1 MTFST
6 DIAKLT
12 KADEPNDATL
22 KEQGFKL
29 TAINAYDD
37 NYTTNLEFNTVYYEM
52 NNLQFK
58 HDKDNGWK
66 ITNNQSYFWPGS
78 RKDLVFLAI
87 SSSKAD
93 IKIPE
98 IVEGGFGLTGN
109 KVKERI
115 AYENVK
121 VNGFTIAYES
131 ESAKYEK
138 AEGADT
144 PTQTSPNDDLM
155 ISDVVIQNQDDAPD
169 GGKKGQVNLDFKH
182 VLSKVQFAFMTS
194 SSTVGKYP
202 VKVTSL
208 KISNLVT
215 EGTLEVAVDLSEN
228 RTAANVYD
236 WSPENNDTQYA
247 PAALEGE
254 GEDFIVG
261 YELTIDA
268 FEKTNANQY
277 AEWLVIPQ
285 DITGKMVTIEYE
297 ITDKESDPNNPKK
310 FTSVWPLDTEKLNA
324 WERNQF
330 IRYTVTLSPNIIEFN
345 PTVNEGWESPEKGDV
360 DLDN

>member
-1 MTFST
+1 
-6 DIAKLT
+6 
-12 KADEPNDATL
+12 
-22 KEQGFKL
+22 
-29 TAINAYDD
+29 
-37 NYTTNLEFNTVYYEM
+37 
-52 NNLQFK
+52 LQFK

-66 ITNNQSYFWPGS
+66 ITNNQSYFWPGTG
-78 RKDLVFLAI
+78 KDLVFLAI

-98 IVEGGFGLTGN
+98 IVEGDFGLTGD
-109 KVKERI
+109 KVEKGI

-155 ISDVVIQNQDDAPD
+155 ISDVVIQNQDEAPD

-194 SSTVGKYP
+194 SSTVEKYP

-208 KISNLVT
+208 EISNLVT
-215 EGTLEVAVDLSEN
+215 AGTLKVEVDLSTN

-236 WSPENNDTQYA
+236 WSSDNAETQYA
-247 PAALEGE
+247 PAAAENAGKN
-254 GEDFIVG
+254 FIVG
-261 YELTIDA
+261 EGIEVKAVDKA
-268 FEKTNANQY
+268 NADVY

-285 DITGKMVTIEYE
+285 DITGKMVTINYE
-297 ITDKESDPNNPKK
+297 ITDPSDQKKPKK
-310 FTSVWPLDTEKLNA
+310 FTSVWPLYTEKLKA

-345 PTVNEGWESPEKGDV
+345 PTVNEGWESPDYGDV
-360 DLDN
+360 GLDN